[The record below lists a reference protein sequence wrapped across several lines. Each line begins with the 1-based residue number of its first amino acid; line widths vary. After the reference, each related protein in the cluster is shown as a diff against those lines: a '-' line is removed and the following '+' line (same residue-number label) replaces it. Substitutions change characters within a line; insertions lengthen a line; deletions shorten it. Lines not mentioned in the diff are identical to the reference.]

1 MAKGRRFLRNGR
13 EGIPRATSPT
23 PPPRCLRG
31 EEWLFCNSSSGK
43 PGKKVMS
50 GRDSGLEE
58 AEAASGFS
66 DLSDSEFLQ
75 IEEPETGH
83 SEKPSCS
90 LGPPTE
96 PEGGDVAKGNVL
108 ETAKRKRS
116 HVPLEIF
123 HLRYLSV
130 TDISAQVWC
139 EQQMVYRRERPD
151 LTTPENIVLL
161 NTGKSIH
168 LARGHR
174 VREFPV
180 FGVLEDIFVVG
191 VIDQLGYTPKGE
203 LELNELKTRNNAS
216 MPSAAQKKRDR
227 FQVFLYKYLFDAMV
241 RGCLAPDSFLQR
253 LDLRPEQPLGPHV
266 QDQARKSGFTV
277 SRFRDLL
284 ELLSLNLTHCEI
296 PAIDRLQIEYIHQDS
311 GAALGTEVVAYDQ
324 DEVGAAVRYFL
335 AYWKGQRDSRGVDVE
350 DAWKCRYCAYAGICE
365 WRMGKAGSPAERW
378 KKSK

>member
-1 MAKGRRFLRNGR
+1 
-13 EGIPRATSPT
+13 
-23 PPPRCLRG
+23 
-31 EEWLFCNSSSGK
+31 
-43 PGKKVMS
+43 MS

-58 AEAASGFS
+58 AETASGFS

-75 IEEPETGH
+75 IEEPEAGD
-83 SEKPSCS
+83 SEKPSSS
-90 LGPPTE
+90 LGPPAE
-96 PEGGDVAKGNVL
+96 SEGGDVAKGSVL
-108 ETAKRKRS
+108 ETGKRKRS

-139 EQQMVYRRERPD
+139 EQQMVYRRELPD
-151 LTTPENIVLL
+151 LTPPENIVLL

-168 LARGHR
+168 LARELEDHDLVTVSTTSREDSWAIKVLNLLVMLSVLQAGHR

-253 LDLRPEQPLGPHV
+253 LHLRPEQPLGPQV
-266 QDQARKSGFTV
+266 QEQARKSGFTV
-277 SRFRDLL
+277 SCFCDLL
-284 ELLSLNLTHCEI
+284 ELLSLNLTHCDI
-296 PAIDRLQIEYIHQDS
+296 PAIDRLQIEYVHQDS
-311 GAALGTEVVAYDQ
+311 GAALGTEVLAYDQ

-350 DAWKCRYCAYAGICE
+350 DAWKCRYCAYSGICE
-365 WRMGKAGSPAERW
+365 WRMGKAGSPAEQW